1 MNDEIRD
8 SLITILEVHKKYL
21 MAMIEIVNQ
30 GADKQRIINNLSDIW
45 MFTGMYIDAIKQ
57 DDEQIINYAKQ
68 LRSNL

>member
-1 MNDEIRD
+1 
-8 SLITILEVHKKYL
+8 